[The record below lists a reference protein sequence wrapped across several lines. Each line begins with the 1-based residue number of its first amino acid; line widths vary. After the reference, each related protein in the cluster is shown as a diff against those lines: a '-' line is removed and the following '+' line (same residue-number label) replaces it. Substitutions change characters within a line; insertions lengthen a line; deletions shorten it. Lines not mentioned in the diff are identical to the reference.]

1 MAPYTRTSMWRWR
14 GRAGTYRSLRQGE
27 PVPTGVEGKVS
38 QASESVARPFWQGGA
53 AALLLLPVG
62 PLLQH
67 PVPSGGGPDARPSD
81 VVGPGVRRRADLA
94 VGGRRSPQC
103 LPGSLSGIPRDVAAS
118 VSGLPLLAF
127 GLPQGSE
134 PWQLGAEEDCLLTQT
149 RVSGSLTE
157 PQGTVPSRWA
167 HPPELVTGG
176 RDGPVPTAG
185 AAAPATRGRSV
196 SRSLA
201 TGS

>member
-1 MAPYTRTSMWRWR
+1 MPQTGLQSPPAGGSFFLKWRPTL
-14 GRAGTYRSLRQGE
+14 GQACGDDAAA
-27 PVPTGVEGKVS
+27 PVPTGAEGKVS

-134 PWQLGAEEDCLLTQT
+134 P
-149 RVSGSLTE
+149 
-157 PQGTVPSRWA
+157 
-167 HPPELVTGG
+167 
-176 RDGPVPTAG
+176 
-185 AAAPATRGRSV
+185 
-196 SRSLA
+196 
-201 TGS
+201 